1 MTAQTTDP
9 RIIDAGGW
17 RTSAARRDAEVCTCA
32 ARLAMQHM
40 AASSPVPQARPPAE
54 LARACLDCPNPAYP
68 EGPQLWRGPLRKVLS
83 ATLLPEPVHIG
94 CRQPAKRE
102 HLRRLTR
109 DDQVDFHRPSARTVE
124 QPGVAS
130 MQRPCARCQWPAA
143 HCSRCHRPS
152 AATHTPIAPLPHQCG
167 RSLRAAAAPHC
178 TAHAA
183 GTDAAA
189 YSRSQTSLCAHNR
202 LTTADHAASRAARS
216 PSSARRARAPPP
228 PPLQGRCLRRHAQS
242 LRQAW

>member
-109 DDQVDFHRPSARTVE
+109 DDQVDFHRPSAGTVE
-124 QPGVAS
+124 QPGVANQCTINAKALRTMS
-130 MQRPCARCQWPAA
+130 VACGTLLPLPSPVC
-143 HCSRCHRPS
+143 CH
-152 AATHTPIAPLPHQCG
+152 TYTNCPIAPPVRQEPARSCG
-167 RSLRAAAAPHC
+167 AALHSTRGWHRCRRILAQPNQSLRAQP
-178 TAHAA
+178 
-183 GTDAAA
+183 
-189 YSRSQTSLCAHNR
+189 
-202 LTTADHAASRAARS
+202 ADH
-216 PSSARRARAPPP
+216 
-228 PPLQGRCLRRHAQS
+228 G
-242 LRQAW
+242 